1 MSSQRPA
8 NRTWFGALRS
18 SLGRFARDRVG
29 ASALEFA
36 IVALPFLLLTLG
48 IFEVGLVYF
57 ATLELD
63 NAIAHGSRFIRTGQ
77 AQSANMDAAQ
87 FKDEVCKH
95 LIGLIDCNG
104 LKLDV
109 RSFSDFSSAQLTQPL
124 DGAGNMKQTLT
135 FDPGNPGDIV
145 VVRAFYEWELAAKLP
160 KEVSLSNMSNGN
172 RLLVS
177 TASFRNEPFTQNGGA
192 GAGAGAGS

>member
-1 MSSQRPA
+1 VTK
-8 NRTWFGALRS
+8 TWFGALRS

-36 IVALPFLLLTLG
+36 IVALPFILLTLG

-57 ATLELD
+57 ATLEMD
-63 NAIAHGSRFIRTGQ
+63 NAVAYGSRFIRTGQ
-77 AQSANMDAAQ
+77 AQTANMSAAE

-95 LIGLIDCNG
+95 LMGVIDCNG

-109 RSFSDFSSAQLTQPL
+109 RAFSDFSSAELTQPL
-124 DGAGNMKQTLT
+124 DDAGNMKQTLT
-135 FDPGNPGDIV
+135 FNPGNPGDIV

-160 KEVSLSNMSNGN
+160 REVSLSNMANGN
-172 RLLVS
+172 RLLMS
-177 TASFRNEPFTQNGGA
+177 TASFRNEPFTPNGGA
-192 GAGAGAGS
+192 GAGAGS